1 MDKLQWFKFS
11 YADWRM
17 GKIQKCPEITQA
29 RFLNLCCL
37 YWSKESNLSIE
48 DAEIEIDKEHLDI
61 LISKKIVEVDAEH
74 VFIKFLDEQ
83 LGEIAETS
91 KGKSKAAKARWD
103 KYKKD
108 KASEEKNDANAM
120 HMHKDA
126 MQNNAEKRRG
136 EEKREDK
143 IKEVNAKA
151 FKSESDF
158 LEFFNKGVEKLFK
171 RKGLFRT
178 LTKTDLNNLKRLNT
192 VYTAVEFKQAMVMMS
207 KNDWVKSTNNYTPT
221 HLLRDGNF
229 TKYLNQTD
237 VRPMAQGLIEGN

>member
-1 MDKLQWFKFS
+1 MIGFIQLHRKLMEWEWYTDQKTFKVFLHCLLKANFKDKQWRGSTIKRGQFVTSISHLASETGLTVKQVRTALDNLES
-11 YADWRM
+11 TGEV
-17 GKIQKCPEITQA
+17 GKQSTSLNTCITVI
-29 RFLNLCCL
+29 
-37 YWSKESNLSIE
+37 YY
-48 DAEIEIDKEHLDI
+48 DKYQSEG
-61 LISKKIVEVDAEH
+61 KPM
-74 VFIKFLDEQ
+74 EQ
-83 LGEIAETS
+83 P
-91 KGKSKAAKARWD
+91 KGKQKTN
-103 KYKKD
+103 
-108 KASEEKNDANAM
+108 EG
-120 HMHKDA
+120 
-126 MQNNAEKRRG
+126 QQLNNVNKENK
-136 EEKREDK
+136 EDNN
-143 IKEVNAKA
+143 NAKA